1 MRGSVPK
8 AEFVPVSDTLKLR
21 ELSTRQFEGVS
32 EADLLSASAGVL
44 KDLEFSIEEVETG
57 LGLITGTK

>member
-1 MRGSVPK
+1 MPK